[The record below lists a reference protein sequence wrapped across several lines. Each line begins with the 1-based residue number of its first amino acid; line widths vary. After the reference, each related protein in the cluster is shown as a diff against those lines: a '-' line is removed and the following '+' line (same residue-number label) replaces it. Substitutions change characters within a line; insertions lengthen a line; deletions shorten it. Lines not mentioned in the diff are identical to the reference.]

1 MELFGKQLTKSELRS
16 YVGDISQVAGAIP
29 FTYQGGKAAGTE
41 AIEVR
46 NGSGLR
52 FVILPGRGMDIAW
65 AEINGKPVS
74 FISRTGVV
82 ASSHYDEPDFL
93 RSFTAGLLTTCGLT
107 NVGAANVDNGQALG
121 THGRIANIPAFE
133 VNIHQDFEGDDYV
146 ISVSGKVR
154 QSTVFGE
161 NLVLKR
167 TITTKVGDN
176 SIYIHDVVEN
186 EGFTVSP
193 LMLLYH
199 CNFGFPLVSEDTKL
213 VTNCAD
219 VTARDAAGVGHEG
232 TSTVF
237 QQPTADYAEQV
248 FYRRSAE
255 DSFAALVN
263 EKLGLSAKLSFSSKE
278 LPWLVEWK
286 QMGQQDYVVGVEPAN
301 CLTEGRATARE
312 QGILQYIAP
321 QEEKHFHLTIMLEG

>member
-1 MELFGKQLTKSELRS
+1 MELFGKQLTKAQLRS
-16 YVGDISQVAGAIP
+16 YVGDISQVAGAVP
-29 FTYQGGKAAGTE
+29 YTYRGGKADGTE

-82 ASSHYDEPDFL
+82 ASEHYDPSDFL

-107 NVGAANVDNGQALG
+107 NVGAPNEDEAQL
-121 THGRIANIPAFE
+121 HGRIANLPAYD

-154 QSTVFGE
+154 QSRVFGE

-176 SIYIHDVVEN
+176 SIYIHDTVEN
-186 EGFTVSP
+186 QGFTVSP

-213 VTNCAD
+213 VTNCTD
-219 VTARDAAGVGHEG
+219 LKARDAAGVGHEG

-263 EKLGLSAKLSFSSKE
+263 EKLGLSAKLSFSSRE

-286 QMGQQDYVVGVEPAN
+286 QMGQQDYVVGIEPAN
-301 CLTEGRATARE
+301 CLTEGRHTARE

-321 QEEKHFHLTIMLEG
+321 QEEKHFHLTITLEG

>member
-1 MELFGKQLTKSELRS
+1 MQVYGKQLTKAQLRS
-16 YVGDISQVAGAIP
+16 YVGDMTQIAGAMP
-29 FTYQGGKAAGTE
+29 FTYQGGKAAGTQ

-52 FVILPGRGMDIAW
+52 FVVLPGRGMDIAW

-82 ASSHYDEPDFL
+82 AAEHYDASDFL
-93 RSFTAGLLTTCGLT
+93 RSFTGGLLTTCGLT
-107 NVGAANVDNGQALG
+107 NVGAANEEEGQL
-121 THGRIANIPAFE
+121 HGRIANIPASD
-133 VNIHQDFEGDDYV
+133 VNIHQGFEGDDYV

-161 NLVLKR
+161 NLCLRR
-167 TITTKVGDN
+167 TITTKLGEN
-176 SIYIHDVVEN
+176 KIHIHDVVEN

-199 CNFGFPLVSEDTKL
+199 CNFGFPLVSEDTRL
-213 VTNCAD
+213 ETNCTD
-219 VTARDAAGVGHEG
+219 LKARDAAGAGHED
-232 TSTVF
+232 TACVF
-237 QQPTADYAEQV
+237 QKPTEAYAEQV
-248 FYRRSAE
+248 FYRSSAAH
-255 DSFAALVN
+255 SYAALIN
-263 EKLGLSAKLSFSSKE
+263 DKLGLSVKLSFNSRE

-286 QMGQQDYVVGVEPAN
+286 QMGQQDYVVGLEPSN
-301 CLTEGRATARE
+301 CLTEGRRTARE

-321 QEEKHFHLTIMLEG
+321 QEAKEFNLTITLEG

>member
-1 MELFGKQLTKSELRS
+1 MELFGKQLTKAQLRS

-29 FTYQGGKAAGTE
+29 FTYEGGKAAGTQ

-82 ASSHYDEPDFL
+82 ASEHYDAQDFL

-107 NVGAANVDNGQALG
+107 NVGAPNEDEAQL
-121 THGRIANIPAFE
+121 HGRIANIPAYE
-133 VNIHQDFEGDDYV
+133 VNISQDFEGDDYV

-176 SIYIHDVVEN
+176 TIYIHDVVEN
-186 EGFTVSP
+186 AGFAVSP

-199 CNFGFPLVSEDTKL
+199 CNFGFPLISEDTKL
-213 VTNCAD
+213 VTNCTD
-219 VTARDAAGVGHEG
+219 LKARDAAGVGHEG
-232 TSTVF
+232 AAEVF
-237 QQPTADYAEQV
+237 QAPTAEYAEQV
-248 FYRRSAE
+248 FYRRSAQ
-255 DSFAALVN
+255 DSYAALVN
-263 EKLGLSAKLSFSSKE
+263 EKLGLSVKLSFSGAE

-286 QMGQQDYVVGVEPAN
+286 QMGQQDYVVGIEPGN
-301 CLTEGRATARE
+301 CLTEGRHTARE

-321 QEEKHFHLTIMLEG
+321 QEEKHFHLAIKLEG